1 MINIIRQNIL
11 LKYVWW
17 HFFEMPK
24 NILKGWINY
33 LRFGLNYFSAGLLFK
48 TLLSPWRNYRWFYPK
63 AFDTGKYF
71 EVAFSNLI
79 SRVLGLIPR
88 SILIVIGI
96 ICEAFILLAG
106 FVVLVI
112 WLILPILLILG
123 IYHGIRLSI

>member
-1 MINIIRQNIL
+1 MINIIRQNTL

-33 LRFGLNYFSAGLLFK
+33 LRFGLNYFSVGLLFK
-48 TLLSPWRNYRWFYPK
+48 TLLSPWRNYKWFYPK
-63 AFDTGKYF
+63 AFDIGKYF

-88 SILIVIGI
+88 SVLIVVGI
-96 ICEAFILLAG
+96 VCEVFILLAG
-106 FVVLVI
+106 FVVFVI
-112 WLILPILLILG
+112 WLVLPILLILG